1 VAKMC
6 EVLGV
11 SRSGY
16 YAWTKRPEH
25 QQKKRRPALKKQI
38 KKIHIESRETY
49 GSPKI
54 TKILQK
60 QGVEVSP
67 KTVARIMKDS
77 DIRLKTKKNI
87 RQLRT
92 RSIIILCIPTY

>member
-1 VAKMC
+1 MAKMC
-6 EVLGV
+6 EVLGI

-16 YAWTKRPEH
+16 YAWTKRPES
-25 QQKKRRPALKKQI
+25 QQKKRQEALKKQI

-60 QGVEVSP
+60 QGGIS
-67 KTVARIMKDS
+67 
-77 DIRLKTKKNI
+77 KNG
-87 RQLRT
+87 RQNHERWGH
-92 RSIIILCIPTY
+92 SFKNKEKI

>member
-16 YAWTKRPEH
+16 YACVKRPES
-25 QQKKRRPALKKQI
+25 QQKKSQEALKKQI

-54 TKILQK
+54 TRILQK
-60 QGVEVSP
+60 QGVEVSQ
-67 KTVARIMKDS
+67 KTIARIMKDG
-77 DIRLKTKKNI
+77 DIRSKI
-87 RQLRT
+87 
-92 RSIIILCIPTY
+92 

>member
-1 VAKMC
+1 MAKMC

-16 YAWTKRPEH
+16 NAWVKRPES
-25 QQKKRRPALKKQI
+25 QQKKRQEALKKQI

-60 QGVEVSP
+60 QGVKDLKKRSP
-67 KTVARIMKDS
+67 ES
-77 DIRLKTKKNI
+77 
-87 RQLRT
+87 
-92 RSIIILCIPTY
+92 